1 MPRITAA
8 HLAPSLALAL
18 VYALGIVSVGCARP
32 DSRARAQTAT
42 VTTLPQTKAPQRL
55 MGTWAIELSPNED
68 RLLQIAKLALDE
80 ADRRPELAKMN
91 PTDEERSL
99 YEDIV
104 TLSSTFDPRL
114 EQIERRVKLAGT
126 RIVITPESVDFD
138 SGNAATGG
146 SDQQSRYAVESEGP
160 EQLVL
165 RVLREGAEHELVT
178 VQFVDDDTIAIT
190 LASQKES
197 RRFVRRK

>member
-18 VYALGIVSVGCARP
+18 VYALGSVSVGCARP

-42 VTTLPQTKAPQRL
+42 ARPQTKAPQRL

-68 RLLQIAKLALDE
+68 RLLQIAKLALDD
-80 ADRRPELAKMN
+80 ADRRSELAKMN

-126 RIVITPESVDFD
+126 RIIITPESVDFD

-178 VQFVDDDTIAIT
+178 VQFVDEDTIAIT